1 MSFLTPLRTVQENR
15 HRLNMLQLKS
25 KLPQVGTTIFTVMS
39 QMANEYNAINLS
51 QGFPDFPTDP
61 ALLGYVMEAMQK
73 GHNQYAPMTGQEGL
87 RQEISRLVQ
96 DKYGATYD
104 PQTEITVTS
113 GATEA
118 LFCAI
123 MCLLKEEDEVI
134 VIEPAYDSYMPA
146 IHLAGATPVCVSL
159 NYPDYTINWE
169 AVKRLI
175 NRNTRAIILNTPHN
189 PTGSI
194 LKEEDILQLE
204 KIVSGNN
211 IFIISDEVY
220 EHIIFDG
227 HQHQSIARFPN
238 LRERSIIVSSF
249 GKTFHTTGWKVAYCL
264 APESLTRE
272 FRKVHQFVTFSTA
285 TPFQSAITQYMQHHR
300 EKIDGLSAFYQQK
313 RDFFLEIMKHTPL
326 KPLGCS
332 GTYFQLMS
340 YGEISDEKDT
350 DFAVRLTKEFGVA
363 AIPVSVFYRNQED
376 NRVIRFC
383 FAKENA
389 TLEKAAERL
398 RRL

>member
-1 MSFLTPLRTVQENR
+1 
-15 HRLNMLQLKS
+15 MLQMKS

-39 QMANEYNAINLS
+39 QMAGEYNAINLS
-51 QGFPDFPTDP
+51 QGFPDFQADP
-61 ALLGYVMEAMQK
+61 ALIGYVTEAMQN
-73 GHNQYAPMTGQEGL
+73 GLNQYSPMMGL
-87 RQEISRLVQ
+87 EVLRNEIAQLVK
-96 DKYGATYD
+96 DKYNAEYN
-104 PQTEITVTS
+104 PQSEITVSS

-134 VIEPAYDSYMPA
+134 VIEPAYDSYIPA
-146 IHLAGATPVCVSL
+146 IQLASATPVCISL
-159 NYPDYTINWE
+159 EYPDYSINWE
-169 AVKRLI
+169 AVKRII

-194 LKEEDILQLE
+194 LKAEDIQQLE
-204 KIVSGNN
+204 KIVTGNN

-227 HQHQSIARFPN
+227 NEHQSLTRYPN
-238 LRERSIIVSSF
+238 LRERSIIISSF

-264 APESLTRE
+264 APEYLTKE
-272 FRKVHQFVTFSTA
+272 FRKVHQFVNFSTS
-285 TPFQSAITQYMQHHR
+285 TPFQAAIAHYMRFHR
-300 EKIDGLSAFYQQK
+300 DKIYGLGSFYQQK
-313 RDFFLEIMKHTPL
+313 RDYFLDVMKATPL

-340 YGEISDEKDT
+340 YEGISEEKDT
-350 DFAVRLTKEFGVA
+350 DFAVRLTKELGVA

-376 NRVIRFC
+376 NKVIRFC
-383 FAKENA
+383 FAKENS

-398 RRL
+398 KKL